1 MFGLRLKRQKS
12 FTDIDAPAL
21 AQMIDGPDAPVLV
34 DVRSPE
40 EFARGH
46 IEGSRLLPLSV
57 LPVRY
62 HELPKDATLVVICRS
77 GARSRLA
84 CETLAGYGFENL
96 INLNNGV
103 LGWSAR
109 GYKMVQ

>member
-1 MFGLRLKRQKS
+1 
-12 FTDIDAPAL
+12 
-21 AQMIDGPDAPVLV
+21 VLV

-96 INLNNGV
+96 INLDNGV